1 MDRNISYPVFRND
14 HGVILEF
21 VAGKIWVK
29 HENFKGDFK
38 TIVFGI
44 I

>member
-1 MDRNISYPVFRND
+1 MDGNLSYLVFHND
-14 HGVILEF
+14 HGVIL
-21 VAGKIWVK
+21 VSVDGKVWVK
-29 HENFKGDFK
+29 HENFKRNFK